1 MPANLPPEY
10 FKVEASLR
18 QAKTPR
24 EKIEICER
32 LLAIIPK
39 HKGTEKLLALY
50 KTKIAKLRD
59 EMQRRPSTAK
69 RGLAFHIEKSGAGQI
84 IVIGPPN
91 GGRSMLIRTL
101 TRAVVEVGDY
111 PFTTRSPA
119 PFMMKF
125 ENIKIQLID
134 MPPIVPDDMEFW
146 IPEMIKAADAVLC
159 VLDMGDPDS
168 PFEMENIF
176 LKLREKK
183 VELVPEGFT
192 APAERQAIFKKNLVV
207 ASQMDKD
214 EAAANL
220 ESLKILDSGGQEI
233 FPVSALTEEG
243 IDRLKK
249 RIFDLLDVVRV
260 YSKIPGKK
268 ADFDSPFIL
277 KNGSSVMDLARA
289 VHKDFSEKL
298 NFARVWSRGGGLE
311 GLRVN
316 RDYVLRDE
324 DVAELHI

>member
-69 RGLAFHIEKSGAGQI
+69 RGLAFHVEKSGAGQV

-101 TRAVVEVGDY
+101 TGAAVEVGDY

-125 ENIKIQLID
+125 ENIKIQLVD

-168 PFEMENIF
+168 PSEMENIF

-183 VELVPEGFT
+183 IELAPEGSA
-192 APAERQAIFKKNLVV
+192 APAERQGFFKKTLVA

-214 EAAANL
+214 GAAANL

-233 FPVSALTEEG
+233 FPVSALTGEG
-243 IDRLKK
+243 IGGLKK
-249 RIFDLLDVVRV
+249 RIFGLLDIVRV
-260 YSKIPGKK
+260 YSKIPGRK
-268 ADFDSPFIL
+268 ADFDSPFTL
-277 KNGSSVMDLARA
+277 KRGSSVMDLAKT

-324 DVAELHI
+324 DVAELHL